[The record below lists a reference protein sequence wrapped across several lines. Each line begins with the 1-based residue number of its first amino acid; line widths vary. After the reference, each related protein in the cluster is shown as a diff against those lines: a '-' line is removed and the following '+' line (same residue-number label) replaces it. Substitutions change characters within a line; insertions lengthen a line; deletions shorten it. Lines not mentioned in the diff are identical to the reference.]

1 MARYKTVSVETGTV
15 TVSGGTASVILE
27 SEFLSAPSIHISP
40 GSTESDTIDPGNA
53 TTASWNSNAYVTSVS
68 NDTGSWTFIINTE
81 DVTEVASYTPAV
93 EDPPTPAVA
102 SGGYRGHLNPPQ
114 PNVYE
119 PIKLV
124 YRAIGPVSAV

>member
-53 TTASWNSNAYVTSVS
+53 TTASWNANAYVTSVS
-68 NDTGSWTFIINTE
+68 NSAGAWTFTINTE
-81 DVTEVASYTPAV
+81 EVAEIAVEGPPAV
-93 EDPPTPAVA
+93 
-102 SGGYRGHLNPPQ
+102 GGYRADQ

-124 YRAIGPVSAV
+124 YRAIGPVPAV